1 MIKIRIIQ
9 MLITIAVIL
18 FLIMNL
24 LFTISTTQN
33 SIVVNESNIDDFLY
47 RNDSVY
53 YDVRMLID
61 PADFSKIGGSRYL
74 TGIVDGFEVLPY
86 PYLATVQNLPKE
98 VGEGYQGPSLF
109 SIDKKGK
116 YVPNYKESLEILEYY
131 FPKDKHI
138 FLMCGAGGY
147 AGDTEKLLIS
157 QGWNPQLIHNAGGY
171 WYYNGNHRVE
181 TYIDGEFCFENFS
194 CYKIDFNKLT
204 KLK

>member
-1 MIKIRIIQ
+1 MRKMILILILIIS
-9 MLITIAVIL
+9 VFSL
-18 FLIMNL
+18 FFFLRETSFQIEELN
-24 LFTISTTQN
+24 
-33 SIVVNESNIDDFLY
+33 VNESNIDDFLY
-47 RNDSVY
+47 RNDSAY

-61 PADFSKIGGSRYL
+61 PADFSKIGGDRYL

-116 YVPNYKESLEILEYY
+116 YIPNYEESLEILEHY

-147 AGDTEKLLIS
+147 AGDTEKLLVS
-157 QGWNPQLIHNAGGY
+157 QGWDPQLIHNAGGY
-171 WYYNGNHRVE
+171 WYYNGNHKVE

-194 CYKIDFNKLT
+194 CYRIDFNKLT
-204 KLK
+204 EIDK

>member
-1 MIKIRIIQ
+1 MRKMILILILIIS
-9 MLITIAVIL
+9 VFSL
-18 FLIMNL
+18 FFFLRETSFQIEELN
-24 LFTISTTQN
+24 
-33 SIVVNESNIDDFLY
+33 VNESNIDDFLY
-47 RNDSVY
+47 RNDSAY

-74 TGIVDGFEVLPY
+74 TGVVDGFEVLPY

-116 YVPNYKESLEILEYY
+116 YTPNYEESLEILEHY

-147 AGDTEKLLIS
+147 AGDTEKLLVS
-157 QGWNPQLIHNAGGY
+157 QGWDPQLIHNAGGY
-171 WYYNGNHRVE
+171 WYYNGNHKVE

-194 CYKIDFNKLT
+194 CYRIDFNKLT
-204 KLK
+204 EIDK

>member
-1 MIKIRIIQ
+1 MRKMILILILIIS
-9 MLITIAVIL
+9 VFSL
-18 FLIMNL
+18 FFFLRETSFQTEELN
-24 LFTISTTQN
+24 
-33 SIVVNESNIDDFLY
+33 VNESNIDDFLY
-47 RNDSVY
+47 RNDSAY

-116 YVPNYKESLEILEYY
+116 YIPNYEESLEILEHY

-147 AGDTEKLLIS
+147 AGDTEKLLVS
-157 QGWNPQLIHNAGGY
+157 QGWNSQLIHNVGGY
-171 WYYNGNHRVE
+171 WYYNGKHKVE

-194 CYKIDFNKLT
+194 CYRIDFNKLT
-204 KLK
+204 EIDK

>member
-1 MIKIRIIQ
+1 MRKMILILILIISIFSLFFFLRETSFQ
-9 MLITIAVIL
+9 MEEL
-18 FLIMNL
+18 N
-24 LFTISTTQN
+24 
-33 SIVVNESNIDDFLY
+33 VNESNVDDFLY

-74 TGIVDGFEVLPY
+74 TGVVDGFEVLPY

-109 SIDKKGK
+109 SINKKGK
-116 YVPNYKESLEILEYY
+116 YIPNYKESLEILEHY

-171 WYYNGNHRVE
+171 WYYNGNHKVE

-194 CYKIDFNKLT
+194 YYRIDFNKLT
-204 KLK
+204 EIDK